1 MAIRK
6 RALASLVLCT
16 LSVVAQG
23 TRPARPKGTMRGDA
37 TRPQEEGVVQLGYTP
52 SQGAAPDS
60 ADPGVVPLGSTEA
73 AARQDFILSEAAKT
87 FNGTNKKPMSETGV
101 TLSPVIDAKT
111 GLIKEDADA
120 LEAALHGDK
129 TLIDRDAAGPLGP
142 GRRARLAEIVGLSPE
157 EAAKLW
163 PWKDPEPFTQAE
175 LAQGAKVV
183 AQQMSQKQ
191 VEGRLVPG
199 QRQDREEI
207 VKNAVLTD
215 AEASFAVYAA
225 LGLPFPVRVGKV
237 DTAGI
242 TPEGFVL
249 FSPELLRADPV
260 RDDWEERVVTIR
272 WMNNSDEVF
281 RDTVRV
287 KPFLVLPRP
296 NTPTTHLWVTCD
308 RDVMIYA
315 PRGVQVPGTV
325 AEARDQVQQDVVQPN
340 SWLRP
345 ATKIYGVRWG
355 LLPTVDELTKN
366 TATRDKL
373 KIVMTETGLINRSAP
388 KNEYAEEFGRMGEL
402 AGATPPKT
410 APPAPRR

>member
-1 MAIRK
+1 MRFNK
-6 RALASLVLCT
+6 RALALLVFGSLT
-16 LSVVAQG
+16 LVAQG
-23 TRPARPKGTMRGDA
+23 TRAARPKGTMRGEA
-37 TRPQEEGVVQLGYTP
+37 VRPQEEGVVQLSYAP
-52 SQGAAPDS
+52 SLGSAPDA
-60 ADPGVVPLGSTEA
+60 ADPGVAPVGSVEA
-73 AARQDFILSEAAKT
+73 ATRQDFILSEAAKT
-87 FNGTNKKPMSETGV
+87 FNGTNKKPMSATGV

-129 TLIDRDAAGPLGP
+129 TLIERDAAGPLGP

-163 PWKDPEPFTQAE
+163 PWKDPEPFTQAD
-175 LAQGAKVV
+175 LVKGAKVIS
-183 AQQMSQKQ
+183 QQMNQTQAES
-191 VEGRLVPG
+191 RLVPG
-199 QRQDREEI
+199 QRQDREEV

-225 LGLPFPVRVGKV
+225 LGLPFPIRVGKV

-242 TPEGFVL
+242 TPDGFVL

-260 RDDWEERVVTIR
+260 RDDWEERVVTYR
-272 WMNNSDEVF
+272 WMNNNDEVF
-281 RDTVRV
+281 RDTLLV
-287 KPFLVLPRP
+287 KPFTVIPRP

-325 AEARDQVQQDVVQPN
+325 SEARDQVQRDVVQPN

-366 TATRDKL
+366 TATREKL
-373 KIVMTETGLINRSAP
+373 KIVMTDTGLINRSAP

-402 AGATPPKT
+402 AGTARPTT

>member
-1 MAIRK
+1 MTFSK
-6 RALASLVLCT
+6 RALAFLLLGT
-16 LSVVAQG
+16 LSAFAQR
-23 TRPARPKGTMRGDA
+23 TRPSRSKGVMNGDA
-37 TRPQEEGVVQLGYTP
+37 VRPQEEGVVQFGFTP
-52 SQGAAPDS
+52 SQGAAPDA
-60 ADPGVVPLGSTEA
+60 ADPGVVPAGSPEA
-73 AARQDFILSEAAKT
+73 ATRQDFILSEAAKT
-87 FNGTNKKPMSETGV
+87 FNGTNKKPMSTTGV

-129 TLIDRDAAGPLGP
+129 TLIDRDSAGPIGP

-163 PWKDPEPFTQAE
+163 PWKDPEPFTQGE
-175 LAQGAKVV
+175 MAQAAKVV
-183 AQQMSQKQ
+183 AQQMSQSQ

-207 VKNAVLTD
+207 IKNAVLTD

-225 LGLPFPVRVGKV
+225 LGLPFPIRVGKV

-242 TPEGFVL
+242 TPEGFVI
-249 FSPELLRADPV
+249 FSPELLRADPI
-260 RDDWEERVVTIR
+260 RDDWDERVVTYR
-272 WMNNSDEVF
+272 WMNNNDEVF

-287 KPFLVLPRP
+287 KPFLVIPRP
-296 NTPTTHLWVTCD
+296 NASTTHLWITCD
-308 RDVMIYA
+308 KDVMIYA

-325 AEARDQVQQDVVQPN
+325 SAARDQVQQDVVQPN

-366 TATRDKL
+366 TATMEKL
-373 KIVMTETGLINRSAP
+373 KVVMTDTGLINRSAP
-388 KNEYAEEFGRMGEL
+388 RNEYAEEFGRMGEL
-402 AGATPPKT
+402 AGKTPPPT
-410 APPAPRR
+410 APPPPRR